1 MTRTA
6 SYFRTPQLGGAT
18 PRETE
23 IMAFGLCNERLSK
36 ADTPRARIEA
46 LHKTHELWSL
56 LVKDLQLPGNALPD
70 DLKRQIVGLGF
81 WAMSYS
87 TQAMPGELPVQPLIE
102 VNRNIIDGLRAQQVG
117 PPLAAAPPPSE
128 RSLTA

>member
-1 MTRTA
+1 MKRTA

-23 IMAFGLCNERLSK
+23 ILAFGLCNERLTK
-36 ADTPRARIEA
+36 ADTPHARIEA

-56 LVKDLQLPGNALPD
+56 LVKDLQLPGNALPQ
-70 DLKRQIVGLGF
+70 DLKDRLTALGF

-87 TQAMPGELPVQPLIE
+87 TRAMPGDLPVQPLIDI
-102 VNRNIIDGLRAQQVG
+102 NRNMIEGLREQAV
-117 PPLAAAPPPSE
+117 AAAAVAATTWTE
-128 RSLTA
+128 QSLSA